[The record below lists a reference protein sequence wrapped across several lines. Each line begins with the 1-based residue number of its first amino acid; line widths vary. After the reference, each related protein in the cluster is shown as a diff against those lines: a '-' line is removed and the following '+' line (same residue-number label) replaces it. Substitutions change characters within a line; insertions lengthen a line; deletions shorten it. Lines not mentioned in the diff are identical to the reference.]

1 MIVVSIIILVFYSVL
16 ILMFV
21 KGFDQIELFKPELK
35 NPVINFSILIPFR
48 NEAKNLPRLLE
59 SIALL
64 HYPNKKFEVLMINDD
79 STDEFKTVI
88 DDFKRLHNNI
98 ELHLFENKRKSNSPK
113 KDAIEIGITKAKFE
127 WIITTDADCVIPKD
141 WLFSFDGFI
150 QKEVPKMVVAPI
162 SYIIKNR
169 FLDKFQ
175 NLDILSLQGSTIG
188 GFGIKKPFLC
198 NGANLCYNKD
208 AFIKVNGFEGN
219 DNIASGDDIF
229 LLEKMVQNYPDK
241 VKYLKSQKA
250 IITTKPEKNLHDLVQ
265 QRIRWASKTSNY
277 SNIFGKF
284 IGITVFTTNALLV
297 LLLFLATFNKI
308 SWQHFGLFFLIK
320 FNVDFLLLFKT
331 AVFFKQQDSLKV
343 YLFSSI
349 LYPFFIVFIALD
361 SVFKGY
367 TWKDRKF
374 SK

>member
-1 MIVVSIIILVFYSVL
+1 MMVVSIIILVFYSVL

-48 NEAKNLPRLLE
+48 NEAKNLSSLLE

-64 HYPNKKFEVLMINDD
+64 QYPNNKFEILMINDD
-79 STDEFKTVI
+79 STDESKAVI
-88 DDFKRLHNNI
+88 NDFKRLHNNI
-98 ELHLFENKRKSNSPK
+98 ELRLFENKRKSNSPK
-113 KDAIEIGITKAKFE
+113 KDAIEIGITNAQFD
-127 WIITTDADCVIPKD
+127 WIITTDADCIIPKN

-162 SYIIKNR
+162 SYKIKNR

-219 DNIASGDDIF
+219 NNITSGDDIF

-250 IITTKPEKNLHDLVQ
+250 IIITKPEKNLRNLIH

-277 SNIFGKF
+277 SNIFGKL

-320 FNVDFLLLFKT
+320 FNVDFILLYKT

-349 LYPFFIVFIALD
+349 LYPFFIVFIALT

>member
-1 MIVVSIIILVFYSVL
+1 MIVVSIIILVFYSTL

-35 NPVINFSILIPFR
+35 NPVSNFSILIPFR
-48 NEAKNLPRLLE
+48 NEAKNLPSLLE

-88 DDFKRLHNNI
+88 NDFKRLHNNI

-113 KDAIEIGITKAKFE
+113 KDAIETGITNARFD
-127 WIITTDADCVIPKD
+127 WIITTDADCIIPKD

-150 QKEVPKMVVAPI
+150 QKEIPKMVVAPI
-162 SYIIKNR
+162 SYKIKNS
-169 FLDKFQ
+169 FLDQFQ

-250 IITTKPEKNLHDLVQ
+250 IITTKPEKNLHDLIH
-265 QRIRWASKTSNY
+265 QRIRWASKTGNY

-284 IGITVFTTNALLV
+284 IGITVFTTNALLI
-297 LLLFLATFNKI
+297 LILFLAIFNKI

-320 FNVDFLLLFKT
+320 FNVDFLLLYKT

-343 YLFSSI
+343 YLFSGI
-349 LYPFFIVFIALD
+349 LYPFFIVFIAIT
-361 SVFKGY
+361 SIFKGY

>member
-48 NEAKNLPRLLE
+48 NEAKNLSGLLE

-64 HYPNKKFEVLMINDD
+64 QYPNNKFEILMINDD

-88 DDFKRLHNNI
+88 NDFKRLHSNI
-98 ELHLFENKRKSNSPK
+98 ELRLFENKRKSNSPK
-113 KDAIEIGITKAKFE
+113 KDAIEIGITNTQFD
-127 WIITTDADCVIPKD
+127 WIITTDADCIIPKN

-162 SYIIKNR
+162 SYKIKNR

-219 DNIASGDDIF
+219 NNITSGDDIF

-250 IITTKPEKNLHDLVQ
+250 IIITKPEKNLRNLIH

-277 SNIFGKF
+277 SNIFGKL

-320 FNVDFLLLFKT
+320 FNVDFILLYKT

-349 LYPFFIVFIALD
+349 LYPFFIVFIALT

>member
-1 MIVVSIIILVFYSVL
+1 MMVVSIIILVFYSVL

-48 NEAKNLPRLLE
+48 NEAKNLSSLLE

-64 HYPNKKFEVLMINDD
+64 QYPNNKFEILMINDD
-79 STDEFKTVI
+79 STDESKTVI
-88 DDFKRLHNNI
+88 NDFKRLHNNI
-98 ELHLFENKRKSNSPK
+98 ELRLFENKRKSNSPK
-113 KDAIEIGITKAKFE
+113 KDAIEIGITNAQFD
-127 WIITTDADCVIPKD
+127 WIITTDADCIIPKN

-162 SYIIKNR
+162 SYKIKNR

-219 DNIASGDDIF
+219 NNITSGDDIF

-250 IITTKPEKNLHDLVQ
+250 IIITKPEKNLRNLIH

-277 SNIFGKF
+277 SNIFGKL

-320 FNVDFLLLFKT
+320 FNVDFILLYKT

-349 LYPFFIVFIALD
+349 LYPFFIVFIALT